1 MGSRTRNTDVREG
14 LVRPGRPAPDEAP
27 LADEEQPTPQ
37 PELREPQLED
47 PSLTDL
53 SWQDYRAIFIR
64 AFKEFIEDNAMLLA
78 SALAYA
84 TFLAI
89 PSALLVLVGL
99 FTLVASPDTITSL
112 LNHLNGIVPPETTK
126 LLGDSLRRLDQN
138 PSSGVLVTIVGF
150 VIALWSSTS
159 AMTAYMTAVNIAY
172 GRKDRRS
179 FVRKRLVAL
188 EMVAVMVLAFAL
200 VAALLIFGPYLER
213 WLGDT
218 LGIQGVLSWLW
229 WLAQWP
235 ILLGGLL
242 AAFATLLYLGPNVDL
257 PRWQF
262 LTPGSVVAALIWI
275 AASGLF
281 SVYTSMFGSYNKAW
295 GSLAGVIV
303 MLTWL
308 WISAM
313 ALLLGAEI
321 NAEAERS
328 RELRRGEPAQLGVQA
343 PAKA

>member
-1 MGSRTRNTDVREG
+1 M
-14 LVRPGRPAPDEAP
+14 
-27 LADEEQPTPQ
+27 PQ
-37 PELREPQLED
+37 PERHEPRLED
-47 PSLTDL
+47 PSLADL
-53 SWQDYRAIFIR
+53 SWQDYKAILIR
-64 AFKEFIEDNAMLLA
+64 AFKEFMEDNAMLLA

-99 FTLVASPDTITSL
+99 FTLVASPENITSL

-126 LLGDSLRRLDQN
+126 LLGDSLHRLDEN
-138 PSSGVLVTIVGF
+138 PSSGVVVTIVGF
-150 VIALWSSTS
+150 VIALWSSTG
-159 AMTAYMTAVNIAY
+159 AMTAYMIAVNIAY

-179 FVRKRLVAL
+179 FVRKRILAL
-188 EMVAVMVLAFAL
+188 EMVVIMVLAFAL

-235 ILLGGLL
+235 ILFAGLL
-242 AAFATLLYLGPNVDL
+242 AAFATLLYLAPNIDH

-281 SVYTSMFGSYNKAW
+281 SVYTSMFGSYNKTW
-295 GSLAGVIV
+295 GSLAAVIV
-303 MLTWL
+303 TLVWL
-308 WISAM
+308 WIGGLSI
-313 ALLLGAEI
+313 LLGAEVDAV
-321 NAEAERS
+321 AEHDRAER
-328 RELRRGEPAQLGVQA
+328 
-343 PAKA
+343 K